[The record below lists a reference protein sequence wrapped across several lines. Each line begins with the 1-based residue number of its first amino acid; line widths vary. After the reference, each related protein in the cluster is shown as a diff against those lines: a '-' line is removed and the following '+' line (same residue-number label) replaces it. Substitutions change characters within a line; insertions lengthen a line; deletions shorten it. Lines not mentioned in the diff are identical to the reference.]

1 MCINKHTSCSSSPE
15 SVWLYINTL
24 SFSSYPGKVA
34 VYMTTHR
41 HRVFHFLS
49 REPIFLFFGDFF
61 LCEDTQKSCFW
72 LLIQRTYLL
81 MLRCFLFM
89 RRHTDIVFL
98 TSYPENLSSYI
109 MLIFYS
115 ETVSYDVITQSP
127 WSAVYLYSWCS
138 FVRRLDRNWSS
149 SPFLPQ
155 RWGSS
160 VFPVLVLLGDGQELT
175 YSHG

>member
-41 HRVFHFLS
+41 NRFVHFLS
-49 REPIFLFFGDFF
+49 REPIFLCYGDFF

-72 LLIQRTYLL
+72 LLIQ
-81 MLRCFLFM
+81 
-89 RRHTDIVFL
+89 I
-98 TSYPENLSSYI
+98 LSSYI

-115 ETVSYDVITQSP
+115 ETVSNDVITQSP

-138 FVRRLDRNWSS
+138 FVRRLDRHWFS
-149 SPFLPQ
+149 SPFLPLL
-155 RWGSS
+155 WGTS
-160 VFPVLVLLGDGQELT
+160 VFPVPDLWGDRTGTDPLPHFCPNGGGLLFSQCLFC
-175 YSHG
+175 